1 MSPPRHLLKA
11 GRRSAVKSITSQSSP
26 SKRRLGPS
34 SAVCGAPSGDRPIG
48 GLSPPHYLTKEGGVV
63 DPPTARLQRGPS
75 EAARCASTGINQAA
89 LPPTARIEGAHSATG
104 KRRVLA
110 RLGWAGV
117 QVRPL
122 RARKGTRPLAH
133 LSIPR
138 VARARRAN
146 QEAFPIRPR
155 SWSRETTGRYPNSI
169 GSTFTSNFSLR
180 CSLPASMVSRV
191 AFTLCRAES
200 PSGDFTRICQ
210 RWRPRIRSTEAGMGP
225 STVI

>member
-1 MSPPRHLLKA
+1 MIPLLRASNEGLLRPRVARARGSTRPPCL
-11 GRRSAVKSITSQSSP
+11 
-26 SKRRLGPS
+26 RLRASREHILPRER
-34 SAVCGAPSGDRPIG
+34 GASW
-48 GLSPPHYLTKEGGVV
+48 H
-63 DPPTARLQRGPS
+63 A
-75 EAARCASTGINQAA
+75 
-89 LPPTARIEGAHSATG
+89 
-104 KRRVLA
+104 
-110 RLGWAGV
+110 WGV